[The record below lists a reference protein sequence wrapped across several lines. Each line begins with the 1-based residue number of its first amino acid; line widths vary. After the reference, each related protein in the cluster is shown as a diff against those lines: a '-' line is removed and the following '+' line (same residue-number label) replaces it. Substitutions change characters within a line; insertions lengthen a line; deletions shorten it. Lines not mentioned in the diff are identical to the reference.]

1 MKSANADGVGGI
13 GMTVATPTVL
23 PPRPRRRPRTR
34 TQKRQAISRL
44 VLIPMA
50 VLYTIPYYWMAITA
64 LKSNEELGS
73 TPPTLWPHSFQW
85 SNFSDAVTTI
95 PFGQYLVNTLIITG
109 FTILGAVISNP
120 IVAYG
125 FSRIEWPGR
134 DKLFYVVIA
143 TVFIPYPVLIV
154 SLFDIFA
161 RLGWVNTFL
170 PLIVP
175 MFFGNAFWIFLMR
188 QFLMQIPAEI
198 SDAARLDG
206 ANEVQVAYQI
216 ILPLAK
222 PAIAVVAIFAA
233 ISAWNDFL
241 GPLLYLQDESKYT
254 LSIGLTFFRSQH
266 DVQFNLLMAASTLV
280 VLPVIIIFIA
290 FQRSF
295 IDGLTVGSI
304 K

>member
-1 MKSANADGVGGI
+1 MKSADAYARGAAGI
-13 GMTVATPTVL
+13 AAGSPTIV
-23 PPRPRRRPRTR
+23 PPRRRRRPRTR
-34 TQKRQAISRL
+34 TQRRQAISRL

-85 SNFSDAVTTI
+85 SNFSDAVTAI

-109 FTILGAVISNP
+109 F
-120 IVAYG
+120 
-125 FSRIEWPGR
+125 
-134 DKLFYVVIA
+134 
-143 TVFIPYPVLIV
+143 
-154 SLFDIFA
+154 
-161 RLGWVNTFL
+161 
-170 PLIVP
+170 IVP
-175 MFFGNAFWIFLMR
+175 VFFGNAFWIFLMR

-206 ANEVQVAYQI
+206 ANEIQVAYQI

-241 GPLLYLQDESKYT
+241 GPLLYLQDENKYT
-254 LSIGLTFFRSQH
+254 LSVGLTFFRSQH

>member
-1 MKSANADGVGGI
+1 M
-13 GMTVATPTVL
+13 
-23 PPRPRRRPRTR
+23 
-34 TQKRQAISRL
+34 AI
-44 VLIPMA
+44 
-50 VLYTIPYYWMAITA
+50 LYTVPYYWMLTMS
-64 LKSNEELGS
+64 LKSNNELGQ
-73 TPPTLWPHSFQW
+73 TPPTLFPRSLQIT
-85 SNFSDAVTTI
+85 NYQEAVTTI
-95 PFGQYLVNTLIITG
+95 PFGQYLINTLVITG
-109 FTILGAVISNP
+109 LTILGAVLSNTL
-120 IVAYG
+120 IAYG
-125 FSRIEWPGR
+125 FSRVEWPGR
-134 DKLFYVVIA
+134 DKVFYVVIA
-143 TVFIPYPVLIV
+143 TVFIPFPVLMV

-161 RLGWVNTFL
+161 RLGWVNTYL
-170 PLIVP
+170 PLVVP
-175 MFFGNAFWIFLMR
+175 MFLGNAFWIFLMR
-188 QFLMQIPAEI
+188 QFLLQIPAEI

-206 ANEVQVAYQI
+206 ANELQIVYQV

-266 DVQFNLLMAASTLV
+266 DVQFNLLMAASSLV
-280 VLPVIIIFIA
+280 VLPVVIIFLA

>member
-1 MKSANADGVGGI
+1 M
-13 GMTVATPTVL
+13 
-23 PPRPRRRPRTR
+23 
-34 TQKRQAISRL
+34 AI
-44 VLIPMA
+44 
-50 VLYTIPYYWMAITA
+50 LYVIPYYWMLVTS
-64 LKSNEELGS
+64 LKSNEELGQ
-73 TPPTLWPHSFQW
+73 TPPTLFPNSLQFH
-85 SNFSDAVTTI
+85 NYHDAVTAL
-95 PFGQYLVNTLIITG
+95 PFEQYLVNTLIITG
-109 FTILGAVISNP
+109 LTIAGAVLSNTL
-120 IVAYG
+120 IAYG
-125 FSRIEWPGR
+125 FSRVQWPGR
-134 DKLFYVVIA
+134 DKIFYVVIA
-143 TVFIPYPVLIV
+143 TVFIPFPVLMV

-161 RLGWVNTFL
+161 QLGWVNTFL

-175 MFFGNAFWIFLMR
+175 MFLGNAFWIFLMR
-188 QFLMQIPAEI
+188 QFLLQIPSEI

-206 ANEVQVAYQI
+206 ANELQIAYQVV
-216 ILPLAK
+216 LPLAK

-266 DVQFNLLMAASTLV
+266 DVQFNLLMAASSLV
-280 VLPVIIIFIA
+280 VLPVIIIFLA

>member
-1 MKSANADGVGGI
+1 MISANPPAALPAKPKSLF
-13 GMTVATPTVL
+13 GMS
-23 PPRPRRRPRTR
+23 RE
-34 TQKRQAISRL
+34 QKRIAGARL

-50 VLYTIPYYWMAITA
+50 ILYTLPYYWMLVTS
-64 LKSNEELGS
+64 LKSNDELRT
-73 TPPTLWPHSFQW
+73 TPPTLLPRDWQW
-85 SNFSDAVTTI
+85 SNFYDAVNYI
-95 PFGQYLVNTLIITG
+95 PFGQYLTNTLIITG
-109 FTILGAVISNP
+109 LTILGAVISNP

-125 FSRIEWPGR
+125 FSRVEWPGR
-134 DKLFYVVIA
+134 DVMFYIVLA
-143 TVFIPYPVLIV
+143 TVFIPFPVLIV
-154 SLFDIFA
+154 ALFDIFA
-161 RLGWVNTFL
+161 KIGWIDSFL
-170 PLIVP
+170 PLVVP
-175 MFFGNAFWIFLMR
+175 AFFGNAFWIFLMR
-188 QFLMQIPAEI
+188 QFLMQIPQEI
-198 SDAARLDG
+198 SDAAKLDG
-206 ANEVQVAYQI
+206 ATELQVAYQI

-266 DVQFNLLMAASTLV
+266 DVQFNLLMAASSLV
-280 VLPVIIIFIA
+280 VLPVILIFLA

>member
-1 MKSANADGVGGI
+1 M
-13 GMTVATPTVL
+13 
-23 PPRPRRRPRTR
+23 
-34 TQKRQAISRL
+34 AI
-44 VLIPMA
+44 
-50 VLYTIPYYWMAITA
+50 LYVIPYYWMLVTS
-64 LKSNEELGS
+64 LKSNEELGQ
-73 TPPTLWPHSFQW
+73 TPPTLFPNSLQFH
-85 SNFSDAVTTI
+85 NYHDAVTAL

-109 FTILGAVISNP
+109 LTIAGAVLSNTL
-120 IVAYG
+120 IAYG
-125 FSRIEWPGR
+125 FSRVQWPGR
-134 DKLFYVVIA
+134 DKIFYVVIA
-143 TVFIPYPVLIV
+143 TVFIPFPVLMV

-161 RLGWVNTFL
+161 QLGWVNTFL

-175 MFFGNAFWIFLMR
+175 MFLGNAFWIFLMR
-188 QFLMQIPAEI
+188 QFLLQIPSEI

-206 ANEVQVAYQI
+206 ANELQIAYQVV
-216 ILPLAK
+216 LPLAK

-266 DVQFNLLMAASTLV
+266 DVQFNLLMAASSLV
-280 VLPVIIIFIA
+280 VLPVIIIFLA

>member
-1 MKSANADGVGGI
+1 MKSASDTN
-13 GMTVATPTVL
+13 VAPIAVTGDSSDAYQ
-23 PPRPRRRPRTR
+23 RRRWSRPARDR
-34 TQKRQAISRL
+34 ALSRL
-44 VLIPMA
+44 LLVPMA
-50 VLYTIPYYWMAITA
+50 ILYVVPYYWMLAMSF
-64 LKSNEELGS
+64 KSNEELGE
-73 TPPTLWPHSFQW
+73 TPPTLFPNTFQF
-85 SNFSDAVTTI
+85 SNYQDAVTTI
-95 PFGQYLVNTLIITG
+95 PFGHYLVNTLIITG
-109 FTILGAVISNP
+109 LTIVGAVLSNTL
-120 IVAYG
+120 IAYG
-125 FSRIEWPGR
+125 FSRVEWPGR

-143 TVFIPYPVLIV
+143 TVFIPFPVLMV

-161 RLGWVNTFL
+161 QLGWVNTFL

-175 MFFGNAFWIFLMR
+175 MFLGNAFWIFLMR
-188 QFLMQIPAEI
+188 QFLLQIPSEI

-206 ANEVQVAYQI
+206 ANELQIAYQV

-233 ISAWNDFL
+233 IHAWNDFL

-266 DVQFNLLMAASTLV
+266 DVQFNLLMAASSLV
-280 VLPVIIIFIA
+280 VLPVVIIFLA

>member
-1 MKSANADGVGGI
+1 M
-13 GMTVATPTVL
+13 
-23 PPRPRRRPRTR
+23 
-34 TQKRQAISRL
+34 AI
-44 VLIPMA
+44 
-50 VLYTIPYYWMAITA
+50 LYTVPYYWMLTMS
-64 LKSNEELGS
+64 LKSNNELGQ
-73 TPPTLWPHSFQW
+73 TPPTLFPRSLQIT
-85 SNFSDAVTTI
+85 NYQEAVTTI
-95 PFGQYLVNTLIITG
+95 PFGQYLINTLVITG
-109 FTILGAVISNP
+109 LTILGAVLSNTL
-120 IVAYG
+120 IAYG
-125 FSRIEWPGR
+125 FSRVEWPGR
-134 DKLFYVVIA
+134 DKVFYVVIA
-143 TVFIPYPVLIV
+143 TVFIPFPVLMV

-161 RLGWVNTFL
+161 RLGWVNTYL
-170 PLIVP
+170 PLVVP
-175 MFFGNAFWIFLMR
+175 MFLGNAFWIFLMR
-188 QFLMQIPAEI
+188 QFLLQIPAEI

-206 ANEVQVAYQI
+206 ANELQIAYQV

-266 DVQFNLLMAASTLV
+266 DVQFNLLMAASSLV
-280 VLPVIIIFIA
+280 VLPVVIIFLA